1 MEEHDVLEEV
11 SLREIVDVVFRWR
24 RMIILVTLAAVLT
37 SYVVSAYF
45 ITPIYR
51 SSALLMVTQDE
62 TRVVRSENGL
72 EEVVGSVSRL
82 PQMDLNTYVSQFNST
97 ALLERVIHKL
107 DLSYSGRMLANM
119 VDTAVVKDTRLIE
132 VSVEHND
139 PYTASLLANT
149 LSEEFIDFIS
159 DVNQQR
165 MGVSLEFLN
174 EQREDVGR
182 QLEEVRQ
189 SYSEYQSDPRSL
201 QIVKMELDSKLNDA
215 TRYNSLIVQTQ
226 IEYDQVVAGRSE
238 VLRRL
243 ENESPVIV
251 TVSEDGTSE
260 EVVNPVFFALR
271 QSVDE
276 KSVQLSEMQALIRSL
291 GRAVEQLEAQ
301 VLGLQAE
308 YTQKLEFERRMN
320 SDINRLE
327 QAYDLFTEKIIQ
339 AQITHSIDTGQAN
352 LALVAGA
359 VEPKSPVKPNKMLN
373 MALAAVLALMA
384 SVMLAFLFE
393 FLNTSIK
400 DAEDVQKQL
409 NLPVLGHIPQF

>member
-291 GRAVEQLEAQ
+291 RRAVEQLEAQ